1 MIFQPLARIFMH
13 LSGAAFGLTLPDWGA
28 KRMFLPLP
36 RALAPE
42 EKFQK

>member
-28 KRMFLPLP
+28 KRMFF
-36 RALAPE
+36 AFASG
-42 EKFQK
+42 FGA